1 MLAGAG
7 EDEKVGGLLDGADDY
22 LPKPFS
28 SKELI
33 ARCHLQMQMGKKRI
47 DLERRFAARTLE
59 LHVRAV
65 EAEEKRREAEE
76 QRRQQEVSRRR
87 VSNRPCSPSFPL
99 LTVPVA
105 RSSSS
110 TSPRTSSETPSR
122 QF

>member
-1 MLAGAG
+1 MPQVLAHRRRLPSGAG

-76 QRRQQEVSRRR
+76 QRRQQEVSLNTRFHRTGRR
-87 VSNRPCSPSFPL
+87 VLRG
-99 LTVPVA
+99 
-105 RSSSS
+105 
-110 TSPRTSSETPSR
+110 
-122 QF
+122 